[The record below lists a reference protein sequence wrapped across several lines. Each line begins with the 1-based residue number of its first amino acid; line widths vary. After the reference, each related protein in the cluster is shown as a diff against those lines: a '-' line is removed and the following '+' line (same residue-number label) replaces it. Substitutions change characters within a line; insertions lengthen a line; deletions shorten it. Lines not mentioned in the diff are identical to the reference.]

1 MAAAWPTLKE
11 VRSFLRLQPDPDSDA
26 VIQTAL
32 AAAIDYGVRRLNYL
46 YPADTDV
53 LPDAGHQAC
62 VIHAARLYRRRDTV
76 DGTIGFGELG
86 AIRIGRYDA
95 DVEALYSALG
105 PVVFG

>member
-1 MAAAWPTLKE
+1 MAAWPTLKE
-11 VRSFLRLQPDPDSDA
+11 VRSFLRLQADPDSDA

-46 YPADTDV
+46 YPPDTV
-53 LPDAGHQAC
+53 TLPDAAHQAGL
-62 VIHAARLYRRRDTV
+62 IHAARLYRRRDTV